1 MIKMNTSF
9 KKFYNVNDFIEWV
22 EKQKR
27 FSKKV
32 SLDKMKYYCDLFEN
46 PQNKFKSI
54 HVSGTNGKG
63 STIAFIKS
71 ILMEAGFNV
80 ATFTSP
86 YITCFNERI
95 TINNEFIKDE
105 DLFFYANMIIDK
117 YPTIIEANYELP
129 SFFEFITLL
138 AFIYFSNSFI
148 DFAIIEV
155 GIGGLLD
162 STNVINSS
170 ISVITNVAYDHMNVL
185 GNTLEEILNQKLG
198 IARSNHPLIVGT
210 KEKTL
215 QNICK
220 EYCEKN
226 NSPLTLTAFRAFE
239 IKKSDIYQTE
249 FLLEGFDEP
258 LTIKLVGY
266 HQVENAIVAIS
277 TIEALGTIYKNIKNL
292 LKNSIKNGLEKTK
305 WAGRLEIINEDPL
318 IMVDGAHNIDG
329 VTRVSNFIK
338 KLEYH
343 KKRVIVSISNDKM
356 KKEMI
361 DILDQTFD
369 EIIFTKYQYS
379 RSAEAT
385 ELLTL
390 SNHPN
395 KKIIE
400 SLDDITN
407 YIKNNPYDF
416 NIFMG
421 SLYFVCDVKNFFKK

>member
-1 MIKMNTSF
+1 MNTSF
-9 KKFYNVNDFIEWV
+9 NKFYNVNDFIEWV

-32 SLDKMKYYCDLFEN
+32 SLDKMKYYCELFGN

-95 TINNEFIKDE
+95 AINNEFIKDE
-105 DLFFYANMIIDK
+105 DLLLYANMIIEK
-117 YPTIIEANYELP
+117 YPIILEANYELP

-170 ISVITNVAYDHMNVL
+170 ISVITNIAYDHMNVL
-185 GNTLEEILNQKLG
+185 GNTLEEILKQKLG
-198 IARSNHPLIVGT
+198 IARPNHPLIVGT
-210 KEKTL
+210 KEKSL
-215 QNICK
+215 QNICND
-220 EYCEKN
+220 YCKKN

-258 LTIKLVGY
+258 LTIKLAGY

-277 TIEALGTIYKNIKNL
+277 TIEALGNIY
-292 LKNSIKNGLEKTK
+292 NSIKKILTSSIKKGLEKTK
-305 WAGRLEIINEDPL
+305 WAGRLEIINENPL

-338 KLEYH
+338 KLNYH

-361 DILDQTFD
+361 EILDQTFD
-369 EIIFTKYQYS
+369 EIIFTKYHYS

-385 ELLTL
+385 ELLSL

-395 KKIIE
+395 KKVIE
-400 SLDDITN
+400 RLDDIIN

-421 SLYFVCDVKNFFKK
+421 SLYFVCDAKNFFKK

>member
-1 MIKMNTSF
+1 MNTSF
-9 KKFYNVNDFIEWV
+9 NKFYNVNHFIEWV

-32 SLDKMKYYCDLFEN
+32 SLDKMKYYCELFGN

-95 TINNEFIKDE
+95 AINNEFIKDE
-105 DLFFYANMIIDK
+105 DLLLYANMIIEK
-117 YPTIIEANYELP
+117 YPIILEANYELP

-170 ISVITNVAYDHMNVL
+170 ISVITNIAYDHMNVL
-185 GNTLEEILNQKLG
+185 GNTLEEILKQKLG
-198 IARSNHPLIVGT
+198 IARPNHPLIVGT
-210 KEKTL
+210 KEKSL
-215 QNICK
+215 QNICND
-220 EYCEKN
+220 YCKKN
-226 NSPLTLTAFRAFE
+226 NSPLTLTALRAFE

-258 LTIKLVGY
+258 LTIKLAGY

-277 TIEALGTIYKNIKNL
+277 TIEALGNIY
-292 LKNSIKNGLEKTK
+292 NSIKKILTSSIKKGLEKTK
-305 WAGRLEIINEDPL
+305 WAGRLEIINENPL

-338 KLEYH
+338 KLNYH

-361 DILDQTFD
+361 EILDQTFD
-369 EIIFTKYQYS
+369 EIIFTKYHYS

-385 ELLTL
+385 ELLSL

-395 KKIIE
+395 KKVIE
-400 SLDDITN
+400 RLDDIIN

-421 SLYFVCDVKNFFKK
+421 SLYFVCDAKNFFKK

>member
-1 MIKMNTSF
+1 MNTSF

-198 IARSNHPLIVGT
+198 IARPNHPLIVGT

-343 KKRVIVSISNDKM
+343 IKRVIVSISNDKM

-390 SNHPN
+390 SNPA
-395 KKIIE
+395 
-400 SLDDITN
+400 
-407 YIKNNPYDF
+407 
-416 NIFMG
+416 
-421 SLYFVCDVKNFFKK
+421 VADVWLQV